1 MNMEYNVVRKKTNRF
16 NMTLTVAIIAGA
28 AAGVGGAAAA
38 IYTAVL
44 CCPRP
49 RQAQAAPRRAPE
61 VEVAQIPNGNAL
73 EVVNGVHE
81 RLPAGEGEVILF
93 EGAERVL
100 NVERILNAERMRSLG
115 PPLSPFEPP
124 LMNPTDFLVSAILI
138 FFVFS
143 LLIYVVIRAAK
154 TLLCTNHFVRIH

>member
-1 MNMEYNVVRKKTNRF
+1 MVLCCIKHTKVVKWMLR
-16 NMTLTVAIIAGA
+16 NMTLTVALLIISAGA
-28 AAGVGGAAAA
+28 AAGVGSTAA
-38 IYTAVL
+38 ICTVCMCY
-44 CCPRP
+44 P
-49 RQAQAAPRRAPE
+49 RQAQVAPWRAPE
-61 VEVAQIPNGNAL
+61 VGVAQIPNGNAL

-100 NVERILNAERMRSLG
+100 NAERMRSLG

-138 FFVFS
+138 FFVLS

>member
-1 MNMEYNVVRKKTNRF
+1 ME
-16 NMTLTVAIIAGA
+16 LLILIAIAGA
-28 AAGVGGAAAA
+28 AAGLGGTAA
-38 IYTAVL
+38 IYVI
-44 CCPRP
+44 CMRNP
-49 RQAQAAPRRAPE
+49 RQVAPRLAPE
-61 VEVAQIPNGNAL
+61 NRVEEQRHVL
-73 EVVNGVHE
+73 EGLNGVHE

-100 NVERILNAERMRSLG
+100 NLDSLLG
-115 PPLSPFEPP
+115 PPLSPFEPL